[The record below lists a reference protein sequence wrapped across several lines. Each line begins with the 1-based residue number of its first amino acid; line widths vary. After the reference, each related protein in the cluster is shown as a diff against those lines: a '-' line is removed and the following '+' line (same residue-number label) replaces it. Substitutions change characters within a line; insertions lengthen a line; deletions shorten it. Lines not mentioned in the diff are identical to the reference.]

1 MTRFR
6 YAARSLL
13 LFTFVLFAAP
23 LHAQSFRT
31 ELIDN
36 GNGFTANETFATST
50 TAATGYDA
58 YATWDAS
65 TLFFGVTGQDVGDP
79 ACDPAET
86 PDCPVYEQGQ
96 AIDKYLVYYLDTDPL
111 DDANGT
117 TQAKAYGSQTWTL
130 PFNAD
135 YLVEIETSGTTSQT
149 GTYTGQSFLYEWDGA
164 AWTRIEPAS
173 GPNGS
178 SPLVIGDNN
187 TSNYL
192 EFSLDRAAVGSP
204 DFLRTAAWFTS
215 TATDQ
220 EVSYAY
226 WPASA
231 PAAFADA
238 DAGTTTGSTTIDD
251 FYGFVLI
258 GEQFPA
264 ASAGQAN
271 LNRPFFAG
279 LVPTPVNNNTPAAG
293 SSAGSLP
300 FHSIG
305 YSNSND
311 FSGANEFFVTS
322 TDADTGY
329 DAYVTWDDQNLYL
342 GATGS
347 DIGGGDCSDLAVETC
362 DVFELG
368 QSPNKWLVHYID
380 SDPDGPNGT
389 DQAEAFGAQSWTL
402 PFLAD
407 YQVLV
412 RTDGFTSGTGAFTG
426 VATVKQWDGSAWT
439 SVGPVD
445 NLEIFDNSS
454 SGFLKLAVDLDAIGS
469 PGSIKIARWFFNTE
483 DFASTDASDEISY
496 AYWPAQAP
504 ADASANGTT
513 SGAATLDSYY
523 GFILDDAQLP
533 NGSGGL
539 ANLDRPFFGTFA
551 CPAFP
556 TDPGDSPG
564 TSRPFHSIPI
574 NGSNSFNT
582 ANEQFATSTTAST
595 GYAAY
600 ATWDRQRLYFGFT
613 GSDVGGGDC
622 ADTSEPG
629 CEVYELGQSPEKWI
643 VYYLDTDPTGSNGT
657 TEAYLPSD
665 TIATG
670 QTWTLPFAA
679 DYAIFLRTD
688 GTSADIT
695 PYTGVVEVKE
705 YTGGAWQSLGPCP
718 VQIFDNN
725 TSGYVEFAVDLSDIG
740 TPAGI
745 KAVAWAFD
753 AASDTGYAYWPEDSP
768 DAFANAEQGTT
779 TGATTL
785 QTYWGFPLEEGVLPN
800 ALGNKNRTFFEL
812 PDDQSTFNTYTVDG
826 TLDANEQLPLEFLGR
841 ESTSAPGLYLTW
853 DADALYLSFD
863 GNPLVGTNA
872 DLYLAFDTDPAVGGD
887 PRDGSGR
894 TDQPNVGPAAS
905 AYGQPTY
912 PFAADAAVRFAG
924 ATSSDSDAQSPAPG
938 ELYTVVDSAWTEG
951 ALPSGATDLPAGERR
966 DRGRRAVERAR
977 AERRRLQFLP
987 PRRLPQ
993 RRRQRRRP
1001 AVADGQPERTEPG
1014 ADGLLLVLRPAR
1026 RRARIARLPLRPH
1039 RPGIDA
1045 ERRALR

>member
-454 SGFLKLAVDLDAIGS
+454 SGFLKLALDLDAIGS

-504 ADASANGTT
+504 TDASANGTT

-657 TEAYLPSD
+657 TEAYLPPD
-665 TIATG
+665 TIATDAELDAPLRG
-670 QTWTLPFAA
+670 RLRRLPPHRRHLGRHHALHRRRRGEGVHAA
-679 DYAIFLRTD
+679 AR
-688 GTSADIT
+688 GRASARA
-695 PYTGVVEVKE
+695 P
-705 YTGGAWQSLGPCP
+705 SR
-718 VQIFDNN
+718 
-725 TSGYVEFAVDLSDIG
+725 SS
-740 TPAGI
+740 
-745 KAVAWAFD
+745 
-753 AASDTGYAYWPEDSP
+753 
-768 DAFANAEQGTT
+768 TT
-779 TGATTL
+779 TRA
-785 QTYWGFPLEEGVLPN
+785 
-800 ALGNKNRTFFEL
+800 
-812 PDDQSTFNTYTVDG
+812 
-826 TLDANEQLPLEFLGR
+826 
-841 ESTSAPGLYLTW
+841 
-853 DADALYLSFD
+853 
-863 GNPLVGTNA
+863 
-872 DLYLAFDTDPAVGGD
+872 
-887 PRDGSGR
+887 
-894 TDQPNVGPAAS
+894 
-905 AYGQPTY
+905 
-912 PFAADAAVRFAG
+912 
-924 ATSSDSDAQSPAPG
+924 ATSSSPSTSP
-938 ELYTVVDSAWTEG
+938 TSA
-951 ALPSGATDLPAGERR
+951 
-966 DRGRRAVERAR
+966 
-977 AERRRLQFLP
+977 
-987 PRRLPQ
+987 
-993 RRRQRRRP
+993 RRP
-1001 AVADGQPERTEPG
+1001 ASRPSRGPSTPRATPATPTGPRTAPT
-1014 ADGLLLVLRPAR
+1014 RSRTPSRAR
-1026 RRARIARLPLRPH
+1026 RRARRRSRPTGASRSKRACSRTRSATRTARSSSCPRTNRPST
-1039 RPGIDA
+1039 RTPSTA
-1045 ERRALR
+1045 RSTRTSSSRSNSSAARARARRAST